1 MTTTQ
6 IFSNGLES
14 LESEDEK
21 FSDDYAIRL
30 GIVGLLSEVGIS
42 RKYPMILKTKL
53 SRFFKLTA
61 GVDIYKNS
69 VIKNYSNL
77 NKLFGIIKKH
87 RLRKSVDAWFEELFL
102 RQICSET
109 NYFGIGAGETQLP
122 QEFLENT
129 DVIDISTPNK
139 YHFPMLKQVLDY
151 MPKNKEC
158 FVIVEKP
165 IVGSK
170 SEVESLE
177 NIIKSNKIDS
187 RRVIGNDHYLH
198 YGNIRHY
205 VKNLDK
211 LVEKLGK
218 INDMKLLIKE
228 KEGFDNSRNRDTIY
242 KPLSC
247 GGIWLDMGIHAL
259 GFLTAIG
266 AEVDYQSDLISAW
279 SFKSIELAIR
289 DDNYG
294 ESGMVTKF
302 KVRSS
307 RNFSEDC
314 YSTIHVEKNKDLLQT
329 EKIFMIRHEM
339 GSVEIDIKKRDFV
352 VLNKNGGT
360 IYTKGFMIDPYYSM
374 YYDLIRTVIG
384 KKSPYLG
391 INNTLKSL
399 NTVFDIYDFAEN
411 VERNKVPFKDLEL
424 LAN

>member
-1 MTTTQ
+1 MTTAQ
-6 IFSNGLES
+6 IFPNELERLDS
-14 LESEDEK
+14 GDEK

-30 GIVGLLSEVGIS
+30 GFVGMLSEVDIS
-42 RKYPMILKTKL
+42 RKYYMLLMTKL
-53 SRFFKLTA
+53 SKFFRLAA
-61 GVDIYKNS
+61 GVDIYNNS

-77 NKLFGIIKKH
+77 SKLFGIIKKH
-87 RLRKSVDAWFEELFL
+87 RLRKSIDKGFEELFL
-102 RQICSET
+102 KQIYSET

-122 QEFLENT
+122 QEFLENV
-129 DVIDISTPNK
+129 DVIDISTPNR

-177 NIIKSNKIDS
+177 HIIKNNKIDS
-187 RRVIGNDHYLH
+187 RRIIGNDHYLH

-211 LVEKLGK
+211 FVEKLGK